1 MNDYIAITP
10 ARDEERML
18 PGLIASMI
26 AQTVKPKRWII
37 INDGSA
43 DRTAEII
50 EAAAHRAP
58 WIEPRHL
65 ASDQPRAA
73 GGESVVAQFLS
84 GGKWLDCDA
93 VLRLDADLSFDPR
106 FAELL
111 IAEFQRNPKLGIASA
126 TLLEPDGGGWR
137 EVVAPS
143 FHTRGAVKMY
153 SLRCLEALGAIRPEL
168 GWDTLDEVG
177 AMMRGFETR
186 NFRHIRAYHHR
197 PQGAAG
203 GLWKSRRAAGE
214 AAYNVGYSPIFL
226 AARAVKLLFGWPP
239 GIAAAA
245 LLAGYVGAYLRRK
258 PRPATP
264 EMVAFVRRHQMR
276 RLTLRESLWR

>member
-18 PGLIASMI
+18 PRLIASMT
-26 AQTVKPKRWII
+26 AQTVKPKRWIV

-50 EAAAHRAP
+50 EAAAHGAP
-58 WIEPRHL
+58 WIEPHHL
-65 ASDQPRAA
+65 ASDEPRAA
-73 GGESVVAQFLS
+73 GGESVVARFLRR
-84 GGKWLDCDA
+84 GKWLDCDA
-93 VLRLDADLSFDPR
+93 ILRLDADLSFDAR

-111 IAEFQRNPKLGIASA
+111 LAEFQRNPKLGIASA
-126 TLLEPDGGGWR
+126 TLLEPRADGWR

-153 SLRCLEALGAIRPEL
+153 SRACFEAIGAIRPEL

-177 AMMRGFETR
+177 AMMHGFETR

-214 AAYNVGYSPIFL
+214 AAYNVGYSPVFV
-226 AARAVKLLFGWPP
+226 AARAVKLFFGWPP
-239 GIAAAA
+239 GITAGA
-245 LLAGYVGAYLRRK
+245 LLAGYIEGYLRRK

-276 RLTLRESLWR
+276 RLTGRESLWR

>member
-10 ARDEERML
+10 ARDEEQKL
-18 PGLIASMI
+18 PGLIASMT
-26 AQTVKPKRWII
+26 AQTVKPKRWIV
-37 INDGSA
+37 INDGSI
-43 DRTAEII
+43 DRTGEII

-58 WIEPRHL
+58 WIEPHHL
-65 ASDQPRAA
+65 PSDRPRAA
-73 GGESVVAQFLS
+73 GGESVIARFLCRE
-84 GGKWLDCDA
+84 KWQDCDA
-93 VLRLDADLSFDPR
+93 ILRLDADLSFDSQ

-111 IAEFQRNPKLGIASA
+111 LVELERNPKLGIASA
-126 TLLEPDGGGWR
+126 TLLESDGDGWR

-153 SLRCLEALGAIRPEL
+153 SRACFEAIGGIRPEL

-177 AMMRGFETR
+177 AMMHGFETR
-186 NFRHIRAYHHR
+186 NFRHVRAHHHR
-197 PQGAAG
+197 PQGAAS

-214 AAYNVGYSPIFL
+214 AAYNVGYSPVFL
-226 AARAVKLLFGWPP
+226 AARAVKLCFGWPP
-239 GIAAAA
+239 GIGAAA
-245 LLAGYVGAYLRRK
+245 LLAGYIEGYVRRK

-264 EMVAFVRRHQMR
+264 EMVTFVRRHQMR